1 MQRLA
6 ALGRTLTDL
15 ARAREENNAGIGAG
29 VVDRGGEGLAVRSDA
44 RIRSIDELA
53 AIVVT
58 TRAGTPIRLDSVA
71 QVRLGQAMRQ
81 GSASENGREVVVGTA
96 IMRIGEN
103 SRTVASAVR
112 SAEHT
117 SEPQSLMRISYAVFC
132 LNTKNHT

>member
-81 GSASENGREVVVGTA
+81 GSASEHRRDVGVGTA
-96 IMRIGEN
+96 ILCTGEHR
-103 SRTVASAVR
+103 RTAATAVPR
-112 SAEHT
+112 RLADTNAPMPPEGPRQPLSST
-117 SEPQSLMRISYAVFC
+117 Q
-132 LNTKNHT
+132 